1 MKTFLQLVN
10 TTLVGIREESAANV
24 SQDEYVSMIAKFV
37 NDAKQQVEDA
47 YDWSA
52 YVTEY
57 DITTVANQS
66 LYSLVGSD
74 NRAKIDF
81 VIDTVTGGLLREGSR
96 KALSI
101 LVLKDNQA
109 AVIAD
114 RYANNGVDA
123 NGDATI
129 RLFPTPSDVRIITT
143 SGWWRPTDLVDNDDK
158 LLIPHAPVQDLALAM
173 AVRERGEVSGQ
184 TSLEYFEIA
193 KRSLSDAIA
202 YDSARNDEETTWYV
216 Q

>member
-10 TTLVGIREESAANV
+10 NTLVGIREDAVADV
-24 SQDEYVSMIAKFV
+24 AQDDYTSMVAKFV

-52 YVTEY
+52 YITEY
-57 DITTVANQS
+57 DITTVANQDI
-66 LYSLVGSD
+66 YSLVGSD
-74 NRAKIDF
+74 NRVKMDFIID
-81 VIDTVTGGLLREGSR
+81 ITTGGIIREGVR
-96 KALSI
+96 KVLSI
-101 LVLKDNQA
+101 RALKANQPA
-109 AVIAD
+109 GIAD

-123 NGDATI
+123 NGDAQI
-129 RLFPTPSDVRIITT
+129 RLFPAPSDVRTLTT
-143 SGWWRPTDLVDNDDK
+143 SGWWRPTDLVTNDDT

-173 AVRERGEVSGQ
+173 AVRERGEVAGQ
-184 TSLEYFEIA
+184 VAMEYFEIA

>member
-109 AVIAD
+109 AGIAD

-129 RLFPTPSDVRIITT
+129 RLFPTPSDVRTITT
-143 SGWWRPTDLVDNDDK
+143 SGWWRPTDLVSNDDK